1 MAVTTSS
8 CGPVDPQFIA
18 VSKSCFGRLFCT
30 TTYFVAWL
38 TTSEDFRPVENLVYG
53 VIRNTPLFVET
64 EFLSLAQALDSLNRL
79 TDTSTMVER
88 SLFKRI
94 P

>member
-18 VSKSCFGRLFCT
+18 VSKSCFGRLFWI

-53 VIRNTPLFVET
+53 AIRNTPLFVET
-64 EFLSLAQALDSLNRL
+64 EFLSLAQECAQNKHRDCWHRRYVSHVL
-79 TDTSTMVER
+79 T
-88 SLFKRI
+88 